1 MAAGLYAGNLGSGAL
16 PSIMACCQRGP
27 MALGQVNAAGILSR
41 MPLPK
46 PIGHRLSALYAHD
59 LALSHCVP
67 SLAAH
72 EVPEHC
78 HIEPQFVLVERGC
91 YASTARGAAGEGEPL
106 VVFNPPGTVH
116 TDCFAASQPLAE
128 ARFISLDLGF
138 GLWGTLSQAMVL
150 PPEPVALS
158 GPVARQ
164 LLARALCLA
173 QSADCEPLD
182 LDSLAA
188 ELTAAVA
195 SDLER
200 KHGRPAPWL
209 LQCRDALR
217 DDSQYTVGNHG
228 LSKLADE
235 LGLHPVYL
243 ARAFRCHFRCSPGE
257 FARSYRLQRAAGLL
271 AGSRLSLTD
280 VALDCGFFDQAHLS
294 HSFRARF
301 GLTPRDYRIRAS

>member
-1 MAAGLYAGNLGSGAL
+1 
-16 PSIMACCQRGP
+16 
-27 MALGQVNAAGILSR
+27 
-41 MPLPK
+41 MPLPQ
-46 PIGHRLSALYAHD
+46 PIGHRLHALHAHD

-78 HIEPQFVLVERGC
+78 HIEPQFVLVARGR
-91 YASTARGAAGEGEPL
+91 YASTARGAADEGAGKDEGAPL
-106 VVFNPPGTVH
+106 LVFNPPGTVH
-116 TDCFAASQPLAE
+116 ADCFAASQPLAE

-138 GLWGTLSQAMVL
+138 GLWGSLSEAMVL

-164 LLARALCLA
+164 LLARALRLA
-173 QSADCEPLD
+173 QSPDCEPLD

-200 KHGRPAPWL
+200 QHGRPPPWL

-217 DDSQYTVGNHG
+217 DDSQYTVGNQG
-228 LSKLADE
+228 LCKLAQE

-243 ARAFRCHFRCSPGE
+243 ARAFRSHFRCSPGD
-257 FARSYRLQRAAGLL
+257 FASQHRLQRAARLL
-271 AGSRLSLTD
+271 AHSRLNLCE
-280 VALDCGFFDQAHLS
+280 VA
-294 HSFRARF
+294 
-301 GLTPRDYRIRAS
+301 